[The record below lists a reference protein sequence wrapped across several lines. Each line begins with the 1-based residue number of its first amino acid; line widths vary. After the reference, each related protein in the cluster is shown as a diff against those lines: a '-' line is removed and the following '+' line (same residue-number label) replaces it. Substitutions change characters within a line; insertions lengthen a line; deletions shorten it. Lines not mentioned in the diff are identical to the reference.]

1 MDITVALFILI
12 FAVAI
17 VIGLIPSVARAFG
30 DEKTARKV
38 EEKLR
43 ENRCCCHREDED
55 EDDWIIGPITSPA
68 AGIGNPLWDED

>member
-1 MDITVALFILI
+1 MDITLVLFILI

-43 ENRCCCHREDED
+43 ENRCCCHRE
-55 EDDWIIGPITSPA
+55 EDDWITGHIGGNSV
-68 AGIGNPLWDED
+68 AGIGEALWDED